1 MEGVKGRCKM
11 KKSII
16 IVCIL
21 MMSAAVG
28 GFAASEDVDVYV
40 YLYNTSLTNSGQ
52 LDILQNMSEARL
64 SGAGDFYAAALKRLL
79 TEYKNIK
86 DTTEMNAANDQAI
99 LLASLLGAEK
109 YAKAADDLWK
119 VQTGFSAPLVKAE
132 ALMALGK
139 IRATAYLPQVI
150 RVLESL
156 NTSPTPDR
164 LNGERIAFG
173 AIIALEKYQDPSG
186 YLPVFFA
193 SIGWYSKRITDQAK
207 NSLPLIAK
215 DPVPYMI
222 EVIKGA
228 GYDYPT
234 KLAALKTIEA
244 AKQLDTKDKA
254 AVAVTA
260 YAEGWRGSSTDVQ
273 LKLTLAEIRKL
284 AMNMINRYKTTD
296 EAVYPLLEKSYSNGN
311 DKQEVLDAIATL
323 ASLGTEES
331 AKLLSKFLMDLNEK
345 RRNDNIKQEEE
356 VLVRAIIPAIGQAG
370 RVLSM
375 QSLIQV
381 GASGWPPA
389 VKKLADDA
397 RKKLH

>member
-1 MEGVKGRCKM
+1 M

-16 IVCIL
+16 ICIL
-21 MMSAAVG
+21 MMSAAVW

-40 YLYNTSLTNSGQ
+40 YLYNTALTNSGQ

-64 SGAGDFYAAALKRLL
+64 SGAGDFYATALKKLL
-79 TEYKNIK
+79 TDYKNIK
-86 DTTEMNAANDQAI
+86 DVTEMNAANDQAI
-99 LLASLLGAEK
+99 LLAALLGAEK
-109 YAKAADDLWK
+109 YAKAADDLWRL
-119 VQTGFSAPLVKAE
+119 QSGFSAPLVKAE

-139 IRATAYLPQVI
+139 IRAAAYLPQVI

-164 LNGERIAFG
+164 LNGERVAFG

-193 SIGWYSKRITDQAK
+193 SVGWYSKRITDQAK

-215 DPVPYMI
+215 DPVPYMV

-244 AKQLDTKDKA
+244 AKQLDSKDKA
-254 AVAVTA
+254 GVAVTA
-260 YAEGWRGSSTDVQ
+260 YNEGWRGSSTDVQ

-296 EAVYPLLEKSYSNGN
+296 ETVYPLLEKSYSNGN
-311 DKQEVLDAIATL
+311 DRQEVLDAIATL
-323 ASLGTEES
+323 ASLGTDDS
-331 AKLLSKFLMDLNEK
+331 AKLLSKFLMELNEK

-356 VLVRAIIPAIGQAG
+356 QLVRAIIPAIGQAG
-370 RVLSM
+370 RALSR
-375 QSLIQV
+375 QSLISV
-381 GASGWPPA
+381 GAAGWPPA

-397 RKKLH
+397 MKKLH